1 MGRNCIEHNFAE
13 TFECNTSCVGVYA
26 DVHWVGRNIET
37 ELKEEKADETVKTDL
52 EGKIHD
58 DLLERFLLLEEEM
71 HHMRKEMELMKNDF
85 GQQIK
90 IATGQRG
97 EELDKEKYK
106 TLISEYRKFKSKDV
120 KHIRF
125 TSAANLSIF
134 GMFNI
139 I

>member
-1 MGRNCIEHNFAE
+1 M
-13 TFECNTSCVGVYA
+13 GVYA
-26 DVHWVGRNIET
+26 DVQWVGKDIEK
-37 ELKEEKADETVKTDL
+37 ELKEDKVDEDKKADL
-52 EGKIHD
+52 EGKIHV
-58 DLLERFLLLEEEM
+58 DLLERFLLLE
-71 HHMRKEMELMKNDF
+71 KEIQLMKNDF

-125 TSAANLSIF
+125 TSAANLSTF
-134 GMFNI
+134 GRINI